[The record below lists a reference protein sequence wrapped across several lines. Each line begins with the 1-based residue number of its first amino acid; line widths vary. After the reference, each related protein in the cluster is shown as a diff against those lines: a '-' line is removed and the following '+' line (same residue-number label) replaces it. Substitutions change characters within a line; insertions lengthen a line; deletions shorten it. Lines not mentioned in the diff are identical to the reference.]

1 MVRRLLPLY
10 KQWQTDKEL
19 HVVVMKGAGGK
30 AFCAGSDRTLATDL
44 CPRTSAPH
52 SAPSS
57 GDTVT

>member
-44 CPRTSAPH
+44 AREPPH
-52 SAPSS
+52 PTARLHRAIR
-57 GDTVT
+57 